1 MAAGR
6 QGQSGYPR
14 QTVKSRFATAAM
26 RRMIVSLCLT
36 ASALMPASRAGEAD
50 PHLWLEDIRGERAL
64 AWVREHNAAAEREF
78 KSDPRYEP
86 LRARLL
92 DIVTSRE
99 RIPYVKRMGEYYYN
113 VWREGPNSRG
123 VWRRTPIDEYGSSAP
138 KWETVLDLDLLAS
151 REGENWVWQ
160 GAECLRPDRP
170 NQPYRHCIV
179 ELSRGGADAVV
190 LREFD
195 LVDKRFVLG
204 PDSFVLGEDKQDIR
218 WKDADTVWVMSAFR
232 SDEKTA
238 SGYPRVA
245 REWKRGMPASRS
257 PIVFEGKAS
266 DVSVE
271 VRSERESGVRRD
283 WYERAIAFWNSEY
296 WVAVDGKRVQLDIPA
311 DAQPIPFADWL
322 LIRTRSPWTAGGT
335 TYAAGALLAI
345 RFDLFL
351 RGSRSFFVLYE
362 PQPRSSLVDVATT
375 KSAVLLTELD
385 NVKSRLWE
393 LTFDGQNWNR
403 GRVPT
408 PEFARVEIAS
418 RYWASDDY
426 QYSTQDFLTPT
437 TLWQRTI
444 GKPTR
449 RRLKA
454 LPAFFKADGL
464 QTQQFE
470 AMSRDGTKVPYFVV
484 RRKDAKPDGNHPTL
498 LYGYGGFAHAELP
511 FYSGVFGAGWL
522 EPGGVFVLANL
533 RGGGEFGPDWHRA
546 AQKEHK
552 QRTWDDFIAVAQDLI
567 KRGIASPRRL
577 GILGGSQGGLLVTT
591 AMVQRPDLFGAVV
604 AQVPLTDM
612 LRYHRL
618 LAGASWL
625 AEYGDPDQPDERAAI
640 EKYSPYQN
648 VQKETKY
655 PRLFLT
661 TSTRD
666 DRVHPGH
673 ARKLAA
679 RMIEQGHD
687 VLYFENIEGGHRG
700 AADNEQQARMWAQ
713 TFSFLWR
720 TLTPRTLH

>member
-1 MAAGR
+1 MPAGR
-6 QGQSGYPR
+6 PRESGYPR
-14 QTVKSRFATAAM
+14 PVSTSFFATAVM
-26 RRMIVSLCLT
+26 RRMIVCLCLT
-36 ASALMPASRAGEAD
+36 VSALMPASRAGEAD
-50 PHLWLEDIRGERAL
+50 PYLWLEDIHGERAL
-64 AWVREHNAAAEREF
+64 AWVRERNAAAEREF
-78 KSDPRYEP
+78 KADPRYEP

-99 RIPYVKRMGEYYYN
+99 RIPYVQRMGEYYYN
-113 VWREGPNSRG
+113 FWREGPTSRG
-123 VWRRTPIDEYGSSAP
+123 VWRRTPIDEYASTAP
-138 KWETVLDLDLLAS
+138 QWETVLDLDRLAS
-151 REGENWVWQ
+151 REGENWVWK
-160 GAECLRPDRP
+160 GAECLRPDKP
-170 NQPYRHCIV
+170 EQPYRRCVV

-195 LVDKRFVLG
+195 LVEKRFVLG

-232 SDEKTA
+232 SDEKTT

-266 DVSVE
+266 DISVA
-271 VRSERESGVRRD
+271 VWSERESGVRRD
-283 WYERAIAFWNSEY
+283 WYERAIAYWNSEY
-296 WVAVDGKRVQLDIPA
+296 RIAIDGERVKLDLPA
-311 DAQPIPFADWL
+311 DAQPIPFSDWL

-351 RGSRSFFVLYE
+351 RGSRSFYVLYE
-362 PQPRSSLVDVATT
+362 PRPRASLVDVATT
-375 KSAVLLTELD
+375 KSALLVTELD

-403 GRVPT
+403 ARVPT
-408 PEFARVEIAS
+408 PEFARIEIAS

-437 TLWQRTI
+437 TLWE
-444 GKPTR
+444 R
-449 RRLKA
+449 RVGQPVRRKLKS
-454 LPAFFKADGL
+454 LPPFFRADGL
-464 QTQQFE
+464 LTQQFE
-470 AMSRDGTKVPYFVV
+470 ATSRDGTKVPYFVV
-484 RRKDAKPDGNHPTL
+484 MRKDAKPDGSQPTL

-511 FYSGVFGAGWL
+511 FYSGVFGKGWL
-522 EPGGVFVLANL
+522 EPGGVFVLANV

-552 QRTWDDFIAVAQDLI
+552 QRTWDDFIAVAEDLI
-567 KRGIASPRRL
+567 RRGITTPQRL

-604 AQVPLTDM
+604 AHVPLTDM
-612 LRYHRL
+612 LRYHKL
-618 LAGASWL
+618 LAGASWT
-625 AEYGDPDQPDERAAI
+625 AEYGDPDQPQERAYI
-640 EKYSPYQN
+640 EKYAPYQN
-648 VQKETKY
+648 VKKDAKY
-655 PRLFLT
+655 PRIFLT

-679 RMIEQGHD
+679 KMIEQGHD

-720 TLTPRTLH
+720 TLTPRTLP